1 MKNGLKKLS
10 GSLFTRVLAAA
21 VLGMLLPALLNVV
34 LMSDFVQRA
43 NVRHAGPFVI
53 SIVGFAV
60 SFILLFFI
68 LKGIVRP
75 IQAAA
80 SQLNRMA
87 DGDFTERMDDKHL
100 KRSDETGILTRA
112 VDRMQASSVRM
123 LSAVSQEAD
132 ELQAATQIAESKFI
146 GMENGLRQVT
156 ATTETMSAGMQQTA
170 ASAEEI
176 DASTQEFGRAVGSI
190 AKRAEEGA
198 EEAGQVSAR
207 AMEIQENLT
216 QAVENTSKIYAEV
229 KQELDTAL
237 AESHSVNMIR
247 TLADSI
253 LQIAQQTNLLA
264 LNASIEA
271 ARAGEAGKGF
281 AVVADEIRKLADAS
295 KKSVEQI
302 HGVTEKVMGSVDNLQ
317 RHSGR
322 LLNLMTT
329 EIAADYQMMQANADS
344 YLQDALYIENMVAE
358 FSATSEQLSASVQ
371 NLTKAVSEIAAANS
385 QAAEGTQM
393 IFAQASDVLEASD
406 EVAVQ
411 ARRTGESSQRLE
423 ELSGQFRFVNESV
436 EAAASVLPVRQPAGG
451 SLPGTFEP
459 KTPRQPQTPRTA

>member
-1 MKNGLKKLS
+1 MKNRLEKLT
-10 GSLFTRVLAAA
+10 GSLLTRILAAA
-21 VLGMLLPALLNVV
+21 VLGMLLPMLLNLV
-34 LMSDFVQRA
+34 LMSDFVQQA
-43 NVRHAGPFVI
+43 NVWHAGPLVI
-53 SIVGFAV
+53 SILGFVV
-60 SFILLFFI
+60 SFTLLFFI
-68 LKGIVRP
+68 AKGIVRP

-87 DGDFTERMDDKHL
+87 DGDFTGRMEDKHL
-100 KRSDETGILTRA
+100 KRSDETGLLTRA
-112 VDRMQASSVRM
+112 VDRMHASSFRM

-132 ELQAATQIAESKFI
+132 ELKQATEVAQSKFI
-146 GMENGLRQVT
+146 AMENGLRQVT
-156 ATTETMSAGMQQTA
+156 DTTETMSAGMQQTA
-170 ASAEEI
+170 ASTEEI

-216 QAVENTSKIYAEV
+216 QAVENTGKVYAEV
-229 KQELDTAL
+229 KQELDSAL
-237 AESHSVNMIR
+237 QESHSVTMIR

-295 KKSVEQI
+295 KRSVEQI

-371 NLTKAVSEIAAANS
+371 NLSKAVSEIAAANN
-385 QAAEGTQM
+385 QAAEGTQH
-393 IFAQASDVLEASD
+393 IFAQASEVLEASD

-423 ELSGQFRFVNESV
+423 EIANQFRFADESAG
-436 EAAASVLPVRQPAGG
+436 AADLPVLRPTGG
-451 SLPGTFEP
+451 SVPTVIEP
-459 KTPRQPQTPRTA
+459 KTARKPQTPRTA